1 MFNMK
6 ASISSIHNRRL
17 LQQEFSGDS
26 MEATLSPQPVLGHIK
41 NTSISNS
48 KRPFNPNTQLDSSMA
63 LTILILLTFLFFISF
78 FSVYINIRR
87 FSNQETSDISRR
99 RAPSPA
105 SRVVVMKK
113 GLDPSTISALPLVSY
128 RRSAKQGNIEDC
140 IICLSEFEEG
150 EMMLIKKGGKNYG
163 NELGGRSTA
172 EDGDTSQKVVG
183 SNEIRR

>member
-17 LQQEFSGDS
+17 LQQEFS
-26 MEATLSPQPVLGHIK
+26 
-41 NTSISNS
+41 
-48 KRPFNPNTQLDSSMA
+48 
-63 LTILILLTFLFFISF
+63 
-78 FSVYINIRR
+78 
-87 FSNQETSDISRR
+87 ETSDISRR

-128 RRSAKQGNIEDC
+128 KRSAKQGNIEDC

-150 EMMLIKKGGKNYG
+150 EMVKLIPKCKHVFHNYCIDTWL
-163 NELGGRSTA
+163 ESHVSCPLCRSTA
-172 EDGDTSQKVVG
+172 EDGDTSQEVVG